1 MVLTRS
7 QSRSLAAKKE
17 IDGNE
22 TLTPI
27 KKETKTLSIED
38 DFVYTIKKMIY
49 DHETIDVKNK
59 NHQKEKVRTC
69 LQIFE
74 YVNKT
79 IPQFKGNKR
88 FNVFLK
94 CVYAK
99 CLSFE
104 KDIAVGIC
112 DKVPYKLVC
121 DIKRNIKKCKEI
133 IINVLEIQ
141 V

>member
-7 QSRSLAAKKE
+7 QSRSLAVKKE
-17 IDGNE
+17 IEGNG
-22 TLTPI
+22 TSTSI
-27 KKETKTLSIED
+27 KKETKTLSMED
-38 DFVYTIKKMIY
+38 EFVYTIKKMIN

-59 NHQKEKVRTC
+59 NHQIEKVRTC
-69 LQIFE
+69 SHIFE
-74 YVNKT
+74 YVNKM
-79 IPQFKGNKR
+79 IPLLKGNKI
-88 FNVFLK
+88 FNVFIK
-94 CVYAK
+94 GVYAK

-121 DIKRNIKKCKEI
+121 DITKNIKKCKDI
-133 IINVLEIQ
+133 IIKDLEIQ